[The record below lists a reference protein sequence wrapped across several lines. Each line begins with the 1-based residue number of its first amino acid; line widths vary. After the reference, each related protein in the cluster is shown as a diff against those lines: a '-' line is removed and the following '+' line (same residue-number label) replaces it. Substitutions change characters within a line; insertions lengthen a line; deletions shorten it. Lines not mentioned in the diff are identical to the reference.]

1 MYAWFTE
8 TWENYVWPYGFIL
21 FWACCILW
29 AIFSKDTG
37 EEKTPVEETKE
48 QDTEDEIEA
57 DAEVEIKADA
67 EVEIK
72 ADAEVEIKAD
82 AEVDE
87 LERLRAI
94 KQELIANAEELGITA
109 SAALD

>member
-67 EVEIK
+67 EV
-72 ADAEVEIKAD
+72 
-82 AEVDE
+82 DE